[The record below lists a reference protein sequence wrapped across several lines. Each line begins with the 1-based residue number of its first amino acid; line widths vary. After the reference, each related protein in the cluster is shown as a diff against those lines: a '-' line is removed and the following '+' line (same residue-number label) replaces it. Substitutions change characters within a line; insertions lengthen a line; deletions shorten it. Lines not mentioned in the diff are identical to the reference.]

1 MVSAVERVTGF
12 KLAETAVTE
21 RSSKQGKCALGVGP
35 VIFCTQHCR
44 RSSFTAAS
52 EKLFFPNTDISVNVS
67 AVVKSADVVV
77 AIYNEM
83 RQDPRMRYFM

>member
-1 MVSAVERVTGF
+1 MRSAWAQLFSVRN
-12 KLAETAVTE
+12 
-21 RSSKQGKCALGVGP
+21 
-35 VIFCTQHCR
+35 
-44 RSSFTAAS
+44 TAADHRSQLS